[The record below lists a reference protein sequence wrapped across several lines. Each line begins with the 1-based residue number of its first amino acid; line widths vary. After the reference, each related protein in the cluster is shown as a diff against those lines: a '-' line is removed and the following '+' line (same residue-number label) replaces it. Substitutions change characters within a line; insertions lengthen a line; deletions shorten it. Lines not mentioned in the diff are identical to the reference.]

1 MPEHSHAPY
10 KVVEISNV
18 CDQEVEK
25 ELNRWTAEGYR
36 FDSIHFVAQAGSRR
50 PAMAFLFFSR
60 PAGEG
65 GG

>member
-1 MPEHSHAPY
+1 MPERPHAPY
-10 KVVEISNV
+10 KVVEILNV

-25 ELNRWTAEGYR
+25 ELNLWTAEGYR
-36 FDSIHFVAQAGSRR
+36 FDSIHFVTQPGSRR